1 MGNFELV
8 NLIKEN
14 EEKDGEEDE
23 RFTITMV
30 PYFVSVFFFLNLFFV
45 FLSRLRKR
53 AWV

>member
-30 PYFVSVFFFLNLFFV
+30 PSFVCFFFFFSNLVFVFFCLD
-45 FLSRLRKR
+45 
-53 AWV
+53 

>member
-30 PYFVSVFFFLNLFFV
+30 PYFVSVFFFFKFIFCFFV
-45 FLSRLRKR
+45 
-53 AWV
+53 

>member
-30 PYFVSVFFFLNLFFV
+30 PSFVCIYFFLNFFVLFFC
-45 FLSRLRKR
+45 LD
-53 AWV
+53 